1 MQKPW
6 SMLRKIVLTVLQRT
20 KTTLVISKRRKV
32 FSFSFLV
39 ILVLAPQNNF
49 IILGVKSSK

>member
-32 FSFSFLV
+32 FSFWFLV